1 MAEEENNNSKNNN
14 LPGIKKSKFN
24 RKSPKVINPTKKKA
38 LEELPSAPKYEFKPE
53 NYEFYSNTP
62 NWLPQ
67 EGIKIEEVTTPS
79 VAETPGDKPKEVKQ
93 PKVKEV
99 AKKESKFNKIE
110 TKQQEKPSDME
121 LAMMQANLEK
131 AKQKQAEQDK
141 LKQLEVPAGFKPT
154 KEKAPDI
161 NMFEKINAMGIQ
173 SPAPESEEKIQIDTS
188 ELLMK
193 IDKSEVR
200 TAKDKSGQ
208 TVYIVD
214 NDVCTNSEYREFM
227 QQVAGK
233 ILALDCK
240 KLEFKGVVYSKRG
253 SGYVSSDGKEMSVDD
268 MLTLINS

>member
-1 MAEEENNNSKNNN
+1 MAENNKNNN

-24 RKSPKVINPTKKKA
+24 RKSPKVINPTKKKV

-79 VAETPGDKPKEVKQ
+79 VAETSVDKSKKVKQ
-93 PKVKEV
+93 PKVRE
-99 AKKESKFNKIE
+99 AAKESKFNKIE
-110 TKQQEKPSDME
+110 SKQQNKPSDME

-131 AKQKQAEQDK
+131 AKQKQVEQDK
-141 LKQLEVPAGFKPT
+141 LKQLEVPEGFKPT
-154 KEKAPDI
+154 TEKSPEI

-173 SPAPESEEKIQIDTS
+173 SPTPESEEKIQIDS
-188 ELLMK
+188 SDLLMK
-193 IDKSEVR
+193 IDKTEVR
-200 TAKDKSGQ
+200 VAKDNSGQ
-208 TVYIVD
+208 KVYIVD
-214 NDVCTNSEYREFM
+214 NDVCTTDEYREFI

-240 KLEFKGVVYSKRG
+240 KLEFDSIVYSKRG
-253 SGYVSSDGKEMSVDD
+253 NGYVGSDGKEMSVDD
-268 MLTLINS
+268 MLALISSK